1 MPRFVLRAA
10 IAALGLWLASA
21 WVDGLVIDTPMTL
34 LFAALLLG
42 IVNALVRPLLIL
54 LTLPFLVLSLGLFL
68 LVINALMLGLVAAL
82 LPDMHLDGFLSALV
96 AALIVSAVSLAGSLA
111 FGSTND
117 SRNR

>member
-1 MPRFVLRAA
+1 MPGFVLRAA
-10 IAALGLWLASA
+10 VAALGLWLASV
-21 WVDGLVIDTPMTL
+21 WVDGLVIETPMTL

-42 IVNALVRPLLIL
+42 IVNALVRPVLIL

-68 LVINALMLGLVAAL
+68 LVINATMLGLVAAL
-82 LPDMHLDGFLSALV
+82 LPDMRLDGFLSALV
-96 AALIVSAVSLAGSLA
+96 AALIVSVVSLAGSLA